1 MDKNTTTG
9 LILIGAVVMAFMFLN
24 KPQEP
29 SPENPKTVTNS
40 SVVDSEKTVE
50 NATVDS
56 TSDISEISDLDSSD
70 MIIYQKLKEQQQKE
84 DLIERYGLF
93 YANATGEENIFEL
106 ENDKIKVS
114 FSSQGARITS
124 TQMIEK
130 DENNL
135 FKYKTY
141 NDFINE
147 INKPLSLFEKETS
160 YMSLTIVD
168 NEKVVPIETKDL
180 FFNLVKQNDSL
191 LVFRAYGG
199 SQDKYLEFSYK
210 LSKSSYAVAFDID
223 YHNIENDIKTDVD
236 LKWSMFGLSTEKLAS
251 DERNICTVMY
261 KYFGSTRD
269 YITETSDDEETNTI
283 AALIKECIT
292 DLVEDVKPTA
302 ALVDSPVRL
311 VAGEGGL
318 DFNLERILKAQN
330 PDFEGGKKVLEV
342 NCNHDLVKKIPSLS
356 LDLQKAV
363 SRILFEQARVLDG
376 EMPAN
381 PQQFSKDLIALGNA
395 L

>member
-29 SPENPKTVTNS
+29 SSENTKTVTNN
-40 SVVDSEKTVE
+40 SVVESEKTVE
-50 NATVDS
+50 NITVDK
-56 TSDISEISDLDSSD
+56 TSKISDLDSSD

-180 FFNLVKQNDSL
+180 FFNLVMIG
-191 LVFRAYGG
+191 F
-199 SQDKYLEFSYK
+199 
-210 LSKSSYAVAFDID
+210 
-223 YHNIENDIKTDVD
+223 
-236 LKWSMFGLSTEKLAS
+236 M
-251 DERNICTVMY
+251 
-261 KYFGSTRD
+261 
-269 YITETSDDEETNTI
+269 
-283 AALIKECIT
+283 
-292 DLVEDVKPTA
+292 
-302 ALVDSPVRL
+302 
-311 VAGEGGL
+311 
-318 DFNLERILKAQN
+318 
-330 PDFEGGKKVLEV
+330 
-342 NCNHDLVKKIPSLS
+342 
-356 LDLQKAV
+356 
-363 SRILFEQARVLDG
+363 
-376 EMPAN
+376 
-381 PQQFSKDLIALGNA
+381 
-395 L
+395 